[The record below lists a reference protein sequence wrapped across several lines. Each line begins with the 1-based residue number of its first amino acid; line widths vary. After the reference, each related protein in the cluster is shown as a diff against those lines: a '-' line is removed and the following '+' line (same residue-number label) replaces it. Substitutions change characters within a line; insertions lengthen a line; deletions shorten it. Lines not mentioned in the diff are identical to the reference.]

1 MSKVRNVVAT
11 SLAAFGVASSAP
23 CSAQS
28 AAVELNSSGVEGAA
42 SAPAPASAPPVAS
55 EPHRAWLEVGVFGG
69 LLFQSDNHSIF
80 RRRHESFDSP
90 TPELGARL
98 ALLPWN
104 FLALEGE
111 ALGGPTSTVDTDEA
125 AGIYAL
131 RGHLLLQVP
140 GETFKP
146 FLVVGG
152 GVLGAGS
159 NATGSDVDRAFHFG
173 LGAKLAFD
181 DFVGARLDL
190 RDVVSAKLSPDDSD
204 VVHNPEVLLG
214 LAFSLDFHSDPK
226 PPVAPPDADGDG
238 VEDSKD
244 RCPESAGPAPFG
256 CPAPADSDGDGF
268 IDDKDACPN
277 EKGEA
282 PVGCPNRD
290 RDRDC
295 VEEPADKC
303 PNEAGV
309 LPDGCPDTD
318 PDRDGIPAP
327 ADKCPTEPETK
338 NAFEDGDGCPDTL
351 PEKVKKF
358 SGVIPGIVFDLGKAT
373 IRPGSARILD
383 EAAAVLKEFSTMR
396 VAITGHTD
404 DIGSREKNS
413 ELSQQ
418 RADSV
423 KAYLVSQGIAA
434 ERIDTRGAGPDEPI
448 ADNKTAEGRQLNR
461 RIEFKLLSQ

>member
-1 MSKVRNVVAT
+1 MSKVSNVVAT
-11 SLAAFGVASSAP
+11 SLASLGVVISTP
-23 CSAQS
+23 CWAQS
-28 AAVELNSSGVEGAA
+28 AAVELNASGATGAA
-42 SAPAPASAPPVAS
+42 SAPEPPSAAPGVA
-55 EPHRAWLEVGVFGG
+55 EPHRAWLEMGVFGG

-80 RRRHESFDSP
+80 RRRHESFKSP
-90 TPELGARL
+90 TPLLGGRL

-111 ALGGPTSTVDTDEA
+111 ALGGPTSTVDTDDS
-125 AGIYAL
+125 AGIYSF

-140 GETFKP
+140 AETFKP
-146 FLVVGG
+146 FVVVGG

-159 NATGSDVDRAFHFG
+159 NVTGSDTDRAFHFG

-181 DFVGARLDL
+181 DFVGVRLDL
-190 RDVVSAKLSPDDSD
+190 RDVISAKLSPDDSD

-214 LAFSLDFHSDPK
+214 LSFSLDFHSEPER
-226 PPVAPPDADGDG
+226 PAPLPDADGDG
-238 VEDSKD
+238 VDDSKD
-244 RCPESAGPAPFG
+244 RCPDAAGPAPLG
-256 CPAPADSDGDGF
+256 CPAPADTDGDGF

-277 EKGEA
+277 ERGEA

-290 RDRDC
+290 RDKDC

-303 PNEAGV
+303 PDEPGV
-309 LPDGCPDTD
+309 LPDGCPDAD
-318 PDRDGIPAP
+318 PDRDGVPTP
-327 ADKCPTEPETK
+327 ADKCPNEPETK
-338 NAFEDGDGCPDTL
+338 NGFQDGDGCPDTL

-383 EAAAVLKEFSTMR
+383 EAASVLKEFSTMR

-404 DIGSREKNS
+404 DIGTREKNS

-423 KAYLVSQGIAA
+423 KAYLVSQGVAA